1 MLTRL
6 VGQSDYSTT
15 HKKNNST
22 TQQYINKIYLFLE
35 KATSANIQKLEEE
48 LEASIENE
56 DASVSTLTES
66 KEQNSDRQMEGQSV
80 EFKNTEEEQ
89 LEPGELPS
97 QDSYQSFE
105 EKTTVNKSSDYA
117 VENRTMAQA
126 SDFQMLGND
135 DFSRSI
141 SSAQDKEFIRRT
153 VATEA
158 IIKTVDANNMSQSV
172 GDSGTLETSVFNRS
186 GDTDNVLQTVDTNGK
201 TQTIVTGDTTEI
213 VNTVDKT
220 EALEN
225 GSITETADTDDKTQT
240 LDTGNTSEIV
250 NRSHKSQALD
260 TWDTTQTADTR
271 DFGHTSDAGHPTEMA
286 DKRPAPVTAQTL
298 DTDGTTELADTNDTA
313 QTDTDDT
320 TEIADE
326 GDITQMLG
334 TGDTTQAVDSGDKS
348 QYSEDT

>member
-1 MLTRL
+1 MWASLITAQL
-6 VGQSDYSTT
+6 I
-15 HKKNNST
+15 KKINST

-105 EKTTVNKSSDYA
+105 EKTTMNKSSDYA
-117 VENRTMAQA
+117 AENRTMAQA

-141 SSAQDKEFIRRT
+141 SSARDKELIRRT

-172 GDSGTLETSVFNRS
+172 GDSGTLETSVLNRS
-186 GDTDNVLQTVDTNGK
+186 GGTDNVLQTVDTNGK
-201 TQTIVTGDTTEI
+201 TQTIGTGDTTEI

-250 NRSHKSQALD
+250 NRSHKPQALD